1 MPATMNIRQLIHL
14 FTVQYNV
21 IVALIFRELNTR
33 FGRENI
39 GFLWFAGEPALF
51 CAGVAIVWTAIR
63 SHFEHGL
70 PMTAI
75 VITGYVPLTMWRH
88 CIGRATKAFEANGSL
103 LFHRQVTPV
112 DIITARMYLEIIGTI
127 AGGIVVYFSA
137 FVLGYIELPA
147 SLGLILLG
155 LFFQSWFSFNT
166 GLIVAALSERTEF
179 LEKVVGMFSYLALP
193 LTGAFVMVDW
203 VPQKYRWILMSSPSS
218 EAVEMIRAGQFG
230 FYAHAHYDITYT
242 AEVNFILTI
251 IGLHLTMT
259 VKKYITIQ

>member
-1 MPATMNIRQLIHL
+1 MSLKEVIGL
-14 FTVQYNV
+14 FKLQYNV
-21 IVALIFRELNTR
+21 IVALIYRELNTR

-63 SHFEHGL
+63 SPFEHGL

-88 CIGRATKAFEANGSL
+88 CIGRSTKAFEANGSL

-112 DIITARMYLEIIGTI
+112 DIISARMYLEIIGTI
-127 AGGIVVYFSA
+127 AGGIVVYLAA
-137 FVLGYIELPA
+137 FVMGSIKLP
-147 SLGLILLG
+147 SSIGLIVLG
-155 LFFQSWFSFNT
+155 LFFQAWFSYNT
-166 GLIVAALSERTEF
+166 GLLVASLSERTEL
-179 LEKVVGMFSYLALP
+179 LEKVVGMASYLALP

-203 VPQKYRWILMSSPSS
+203 IPQKYRWILMSSPSS
-218 EAVEMIRAGQFG
+218 EAIEMVRAGQFG
-230 FYAHAHYDITYT
+230 FAAHAHYDITYT
-242 AEVNFILTI
+242 ICVNFILTI

-259 VKKYITIQ
+259 VKRYIIIQ